1 MEVTWKPAMTGKHAL
16 EIRVLDRVVV
26 YKEIESKP
34 GKYSINVVTYT
45 CVLYR
50 YLYISERPIE
60 LYLIQTLRNC
70 KCIQVIM

>member
-1 MEVTWKPAMTGKHAL
+1 MYLEASMTERHAL

-26 YKEIESKP
+26 HKEIDSKP

-45 CVLYR
+45 CILYG

-60 LYLIQTLRNC
+60 LYLIQMLGIVNE
-70 KCIQVIM
+70 

>member
-1 MEVTWKPAMTGKHAL
+1 MTERHAL

-26 YKEIESKP
+26 HKEIDSKP

-45 CVLYR
+45 CILYR

-60 LYLIQTLRNC
+60 LYLIQMLGIVNE
-70 KCIQVIM
+70 